1 MLKRLFRDLD
11 AQVDPKELRGL
22 ARDTDAGAW
31 LMLVLAGI
39 YLLSPGSDVVHPQVA
54 GAAFALYTAFALAL
68 RWVPPLRRATR
79 RRILVELVGM
89 VAFVT
94 AFLASVHA
102 HAHLLLMLY
111 LPPVIIAA
119 LALNRWY
126 TLGITTLSV
135 AGFLGATFVRAKGV
149 VPPGAELVEIGVAL
163 APFLLVAYVT
173 ALLAHE
179 VETAKERIRV
189 LSETD
194 ELTGLCN
201 LRSFSRQHRQ
211 EHERA
216 LRHQRAYAVVMMD
229 LNGLKQINDT
239 WGHEVGD
246 RALILFAN
254 VIARLIRTTDAAGRI
269 GGDEFA
275 ALLTETDTEQ
285 AERVV
290 HRIRAA
296 VERSTIEVD
305 GHMLRLSVALGIA
318 TYPHDSDDPR
328 ELVAAADA
336 AMYRDKEARRRELLA
351 DMTPTDEVV

>member
-1 MLKRLFRDLD
+1 MLTRLLRDLD
-11 AQVDPKELRGL
+11 AQVDQKELRGM

-31 LMLVLAGI
+31 LMLVLAGV
-39 YLLSPGSDVVHPQVA
+39 YLLSPGAEVVYPQVV
-54 GAAFALYTAFALAL
+54 GVAFALYLCFALAI

-79 RRILVELVGM
+79 RRILVELLGM

-94 AFLASVHA
+94 VFLASVDA
-102 HAHLLLMLY
+102 HAPLLLMLY

-119 LALNRWY
+119 LALSRWY
-126 TLGITTLSV
+126 TLGITVFSV
-135 AGFLGATFVRAKGV
+135 AGFLGATMVRAKGV
-149 VPPGAELVEIGVAL
+149 LPPGGELVEIGVAL

-173 ALLAHE
+173 AVLAHE

-216 LRHQRAYAVVMMD
+216 LRHRRAYAVVMMD

-254 VIARLIRTTDAAGRI
+254 IIARLTRTTDAAGRI

-275 ALLTETDTEQ
+275 ALLTETDAEQ
-285 AERVV
+285 AARVV

-296 VERSTIEVD
+296 VERSTIEVG

-318 TYPHDSDDPR
+318 TFPHDSEDSR
-328 ELVAAADA
+328 ELIAAADA

-351 DMTPTDEVV
+351 EVTSAGEVV